1 MPRIQKKSPLQRLS
15 TFQTLVVD
23 TNPNSTY
30 FKISEIPDQLTAGKN
45 AFLIEGTPYLR
56 KSTDI
61 KIEVLDVDGNPLF
74 VEPGEGIPEYY
85 EGLSKLISVHVYA
98 STPIGVGKIT
108 ILGELETYIDD
119 AGLEKEVPDV
129 WEDVY
134 NVKWEKDIKINKNVP
149 NETRVRFVQRPSVI
163 IEETGESFYSRNV
176 TSSIQTNGTVRGLAI
191 TPIEGTDL
199 STWGGGIQ
207 YLIQNESN
215 DFVDNGKRISISNTS
230 IENADILEYVTQR
243 SVIVQVPNTSSQ
255 NIITNFTH
263 NNYELVYEY
272 ASSIAESDLFGS
284 FARFEVNS
292 LKTFVGDVERLK
304 VYARSRATSAD
315 YYLLH
320 DTKID
325 SSNLLTVVVS
335 GSSENIGYFTSSYSN
350 NKSYT
355 HYWTTQSSANVS
367 LDTQAL
373 YKSVKFQNNKITT
386 NLGTAI
392 RLERGSEYTLEFY
405 TYYSGST
412 INDTDALKIFL
423 TSTLRSGVG
432 IPNYIITSSV
442 ATIYGNKLYKTP
454 TKLSYNFIPDSTDYW
469 SINFEAVNPNS
480 DTFWQVG
487 SVLLE
492 GSNELG
498 YSPDE
503 YTFTVPIIR
512 QIEQET
518 YDFRFEWF
526 DINNNF
532 VPITNTGTQTFVSG
546 NLTLLGKNLSVDA
559 DKLFFTFNAS
569 SQADPDNQII
579 SLVAN
584 KAKLAGNLLITSQ
597 AFDTGGI
604 YITPASFLGNP
615 YPGTL
620 TSTYEDATIFSGSL
634 TIANFTGS
642 LHGAPPSPGDVIVD
656 RILYTFT
663 EANSTQPQTRRLSV
677 SRVLTGTGS
686 AGAAGTDAKSV
697 SLVSNIYAIAYD
709 SNNNEIGT
717 NNIWLTASQQNH
729 NGVVY
734 YEFLK
739 NDVSKQN
746 TTSQYYNVLT
756 ADKPT
761 SASRDSWKVNTREG
775 SSGGSIVAFDTLDL
789 FGLKSGDNGYTVFLT
804 NAATTFPASD
814 TGVVST
820 DVLSTGTTDVVF
832 YKGTQQ
838 FTYDQTSPYD
848 TNSYRTGSIVS
859 SSGITYTT
867 SVVGSNL
874 RITPTTI
881 NTNSGTLLSGSL
893 TIPIVDNDNT
903 LNFIL
908 TYNYSVAKAGS
919 SGSNA
924 LSIVVNPSTQIVSKS
939 VAGTYKSPV
948 TFSVQV
954 FETGSPLLYTGS
966 NNTLQNGYFT
976 IFAGTAASMGT
987 LLPATGSLSA
997 SIIPPNVTTDSGTT
1011 SSFAVRYRDSKGNL
1025 SSFISQSHFIG
1036 VVSDGRDGASG
1047 SNAVSIE
1054 LIPTTQTVTASLA
1067 LGTYSTASQFN
1078 VRVYETGSL
1087 MRYTTT
1093 QPPTTRGT
1101 WTIYMSGVGSNGT
1114 NNSLN
1119 NETSGTITPPLVTA
1133 IRPHTSSFAVQY
1145 LDSKGNL
1152 SEFVSQSHVVNVV
1165 SVGQTGPGIVFT
1177 GPWSSSRTYQYS
1189 EGSANGRRDAVISGS
1204 SNRYYATKQ
1213 QHIADSTNYPGF
1225 GVGETN
1231 SNAFWEY
1238 LGTEDAFVAAK
1249 IAIFKESYVQNTL
1262 NVGTTNYEQGFS
1274 KANITIAG
1282 GTEYPYIS
1290 IGQTPSTGYN
1300 NNGIWLGNDSGI
1312 FRMSL
1317 TSGSTNFLRWTGTTL
1332 EIAGSINVTGGDAAT
1347 QTFSQTAANNV
1358 NTSASAYS
1366 NNVNSSASLYS
1377 SNVNSSASLYA
1388 NNAALTGSNSASA
1401 VSASLQE
1408 RIYTDSTGRLFQT
1421 PSPTGQG
1428 LFLGSKEMGYY
1439 SSSNTPQWSTFI
1451 SSSGDFYLRGAGAG
1465 FLQWIANLSQLTVA
1479 GNIIVQGGN
1488 APTTSSVSSSINTAT
1503 SSLSASLE
1511 QRIFTDTNGRLIK
1524 PPVEAATSG
1533 LYIGNTYM
1541 GYYNGSAWRTYMDNT
1556 GKFFLTGTGAS
1567 SLTWDGTSLTITG
1580 SVVATSGK
1588 IGGLTISSQSV
1599 FIGNGIH
1606 ANSGSSFFVSSSGD
1620 FSLGD
1625 AVVWT
1630 TGSNLFSITKGQV
1643 TIGDV
1648 QTGVNTSISPSGLL
1662 YTQNAEINGTV
1673 NASAGTIGGWS
1684 IASTTL
1690 TAGTSSAGNI
1700 KINSARPSVEFYSGS
1715 TLVVDVSGDTRL
1727 SNTGSTTLIP
1737 TASFIATGSKVGS
1750 SDNNTGGNIA
1760 ARYLNVTANYA
1771 SGSTTRL
1778 TGSFTSSFIID
1789 GANDGALVTISC
1801 SFANSS
1807 SFSASFQARVDSAYY
1822 LSNTSFSLRYGVGLY
1837 KSESLGNVFI
1847 DASTRTATGTPT
1859 YTLNSERVSNVI
1871 SYSGTG
1877 RITRTLAQG
1886 TYYLIP
1892 FVDLISVSATAELDE
1907 GACNCPT
1914 AGTFYAYGDCVGG
1927 QQEVIRYTGN
1937 CDAFD
1942 NCTFYTSYEGAC
1954 L

>member
-30 FKISEIPDQLTAGKN
+30 FKVSEIPDQLTAGKN
-45 AFLIEGTPYLR
+45 AFLIEGSPYLR

-85 EGLSKLISVHVYA
+85 EGLSKLISIHVYA
-98 STPIGVGKIT
+98 NTPIGIGKIT
-108 ILGELETYIDD
+108 ILGELERYIDET
-119 AGLEKEVPDV
+119 GLEKEVPDI
-129 WEDVY
+129 WQDVY
-134 NVKWEKDIKINKNVP
+134 NVKWESEIKINKNVP
-149 NETRVRFVQRPSVI
+149 NETRVRFLQRPSII

-176 TSSIQTNGTVRGLAI
+176 TSSIQTIGTVRGLAI
-191 TPIEGTDL
+191 TPVEGTNL

-207 YLIQNESN
+207 YLVQNESN
-215 DFVDNGKRISISNTS
+215 DFVDNGKRISVSNTS
-230 IENADILEYVTQR
+230 IQNADILEYVTQR
-243 SVIVQVPNTSSQ
+243 SLLIQVPNTSSQ
-255 NIITNFTH
+255 NILTNFTS
-263 NNYELVYEY
+263 NNYELEYEY

-284 FARFEVNS
+284 FARFEINN

-315 YYLLH
+315 YSLLH

-325 SSNLLTVVVS
+325 SSNLLTIVVS
-335 GSSENIGYFTSSYSN
+335 GSIENLGYFTSSYGN

-412 INDTDALKIFL
+412 INDADALKVFL
-423 TSTLRSGVG
+423 TSTLRSSVGV
-432 IPNYIITSSV
+432 PNYIITSSV

-469 SINFEAVNPNS
+469 SINFEATNPNS

-487 SVLLE
+487 SVILE

-559 DKLFFTFNAS
+559 DKLFFNFNAS
-569 SQADPDNQII
+569 SQADPDTQII
-579 SLVAN
+579 SVVAN

-604 YITPASFLGNP
+604 YIPPASFLGNP

-620 TSTYEDATIFSGSL
+620 TSTYEDTTIFSGSL

-642 LHGAPPSPGDVIVD
+642 LHGSPPSPGDVIVD

-686 AGAAGTDAKSV
+686 AGAAGADAKSV

-761 SASRDSWKVNTREG
+761 SASRDAWKVNTREG
-775 SSGGSIVAFDTLDL
+775 SSGGSIVAFDTIDL

-814 TGVVST
+814 TGIVSS
-820 DVLSTGTTDVVF
+820 DVLSSGTTDVVF

-838 FTYDQTSPYD
+838 FTYDQTSPY
-848 TNSYRTGSIVS
+848 TTTSYRTGSIIS

-874 RITPTTI
+874 RITPTSI
-881 NTNSGTLLSGSL
+881 NTNSGTQLSGSL
-893 TIPIVDNDNT
+893 TIPIIDNDT
-903 LNFIL
+903 ALNFIL
-908 TYNYSVAKAGS
+908 TYNYSIAKAGN

-924 LSIVVNPSTQIVSKS
+924 LSIVINPSNQIVSKS
-939 VAGTYKSPV
+939 IAGIYKSPV

-966 NNTLQNGYFT
+966 NNTLQSGYFT
-976 IFAGTAASMGT
+976 IFAGTIASMGT
-987 LLPATGSLSA
+987 LIPATGSLSA
-997 SIIPPNVTTDSGTT
+997 SIIPPNVTTDAGTT
-1011 SSFAVRYRDSKGNL
+1011 SSFSVQYRDSRGNL
-1025 SSFISQSHFIG
+1025 SSYISQSHLVG

-1101 WTIYMSGVGSNGT
+1101 WTIYMSGVGDNGT

-1119 NETSGTITPPLVTA
+1119 NETSGTITPPLA
-1133 IRPHTSSFAVQY
+1133 KGIRPHTSSFAVQY

-1152 SEFVSQSHVVNVV
+1152 SGFVSQSHVVNVV

-1231 SNAFWEY
+1231 SNVFWEY

-1317 TSGSTNFLRWTGTTL
+1317 TSGSTNYLRWTGTTL

-1366 NNVNSSASLYS
+1366 SNVNSSASLYS
-1377 SNVNSSASLYA
+1377 SNVNTSASLYA
-1388 NNAALTGSNSASA
+1388 FNAALTGSNSASA
-1401 VSASLQE
+1401 VS
-1408 RIYTDSTGRLFQT
+1408 
-1421 PSPTGQG
+1421 
-1428 LFLGSKEMGYY
+1428 
-1439 SSSNTPQWSTFI
+1439 
-1451 SSSGDFYLRGAGAG
+1451 
-1465 FLQWIANLSQLTVA
+1465 
-1479 GNIIVQGGN
+1479 
-1488 APTTSSVSSSINTAT
+1488 
-1503 SSLSASLE
+1503 SALE
-1511 QRIFTDTNGRLIK
+1511 QRIFTDTTGKIIR
-1524 PPVEAATSG
+1524 PPSEGITSG
-1533 LYIGNTYM
+1533 LYLGNTYM
-1541 GYYNGSAWRTYMDNT
+1541 GYYNGTQWRTFMDNL
-1556 GKFFLTGTGAS
+1556 GRFYLTGSAGNNLSWDGS
-1567 SLTWDGTSLTITG
+1567 SLQVTG
-1580 SVVATSGK
+1580 SIGATSGYIGNELNGFSINSTYIRNGTK
-1588 IGGLTISSQSV
+1588 TSYNGVGTGVYVGTDGIGLGTTFTVSSAGALTATSGQIGGLTISSQSIY
-1599 FIGNGIH
+1599 IGNGIH

-1625 AVVWT
+1625 SVVWT
-1630 TGSNLFSITKGQV
+1630 TGSNLFSINRGQV
-1643 TIGDV
+1643 QIGDAE
-1648 QTGVNTSISPSGLL
+1648 TGVNTSISPSGLL

-1673 NASAGTIGGWS
+1673 NASAGVIGGWA
-1684 IASTTL
+1684 IAASTL
-1690 TAGTSSAGNI
+1690 TAGTASAGNI
-1700 KINSARPSVEFYSGS
+1700 KINSARPSVEFYNGN
-1715 TLVVDVSGDTRL
+1715 TLVVDVSGDPTL
-1727 SNTGSTTLIP
+1727 SNTGSVTITPDSTTI
-1737 TASFIATGSKVGS
+1737 SNSNRVGS
-1750 SDNNTGGNIA
+1750 SNNNTGTSIA
-1760 ARYLNVTANYA
+1760 SQYLNVTATYS
-1771 SGSTTRL
+1771 SGSTTRI
-1778 TGSFTSSFIID
+1778 TGSYSSSFTVSS
-1789 GANDGALVTISC
+1789 AQDGALVSISC
-1801 SFANSS
+1801 SFASNGAN
-1807 SFSASFQARVDSAYY
+1807 SASFTASVASAYY
-1822 LSNTSFSLRYGVGLY
+1822 ISNTSFSLRYGVGLY
-1837 KSESLGNVFI
+1837 SSSVNGDVFI
-1847 DASTRTATGTPT
+1847 DSATRTGTGAPT
-1859 YTLNSERVSNVI
+1859 YTSNTQKVNSVI
-1871 SYSGTG
+1871 GYSGVG
-1877 RITRTLAQG
+1877 RITRALSQG
-1886 TYYLIP
+1886 TYYLKP
-1892 FVDLISVSATAELDE
+1892 FVDLISISATAQLDE

-1914 AGTFYAYGDCVGG
+1914 AGTFYAYGNCIGG

-1954 L
+1954 F